1 MSELIEELV
10 DIQKARA
17 SAVLA
22 TVVNPGEGSR
32 VEPGAKCLVREGR
45 VTSSN
50 IREQALLTAIV
61 EEAER
66 RLKEERSKLVS
77 LGLSAGGDKVE
88 VYFDVMLTPPKLI
101 VVGAGHIAVPLSK
114 IAKLLDFHVTVID
127 DRILFANRERFPE
140 ADEVLVGEMAQT
152 LKGVPITPTTYIVLV
167 TRGHVYDE
175 PCLREV
181 IHSPAKY
188 IGMIGS
194 RRRVKACFHR
204 FREEEKIAEE
214 VIQRVHAP
222 IGLDIRAETPEEI
235 AVAIIAEVIQ
245 VRRGGKGGSLS
256 ATRLPDSVASK
267 K

>member
-10 DIQKARA
+10 DIQKTRV

-22 TVVNPGEGSR
+22 TVVNSSDSNR
-32 VEPGAKCLVREGR
+32 VEPGAKCLVRDGKI
-45 VTSSN
+45 SSGD
-50 IREQALLTAIV
+50 IKDKALLSAIA
-61 EEAER
+61 EEAR
-66 RLKEERSKLVS
+66 TRLKEERSKLIS
-77 LGLSAGGDKVE
+77 LDLSTGGGKVD
-88 VYFDVMLTPPKLI
+88 VYLDVMLTPPKLI
-101 VVGAGHIAVPLSK
+101 VVGAGHIAVPLAK

-140 ADEVLVGEMAQT
+140 ADEVLVGEMSQT
-152 LKGVPITPTTYIVLV
+152 LKGITITPTTYIVLV

-181 IHSPAKY
+181 IHSPARY

-214 VIQRVHAP
+214 VIERVHAP

-235 AVAIIAEVIQ
+235 AVSIIAELIQ

-256 ATRLPDSVASK
+256 ASRLP
-267 K
+267 